1 MVNTAMV
8 VQESVREKV
17 VAFTFDDGP
26 HPVYTHQVLEIFRR
40 AGGRATFFMIGQE
53 MENHPEIAA
62 EVHREG
68 HEIANHTYT
77 HPNLTELT
85 LEEAGEELQR
95 AENLVQKVT
104 GQPARCFRPPYFG
117 VNDDILSLAAER
129 GYRTIGAVN
138 GDARDWDNPGVE
150 HILEHTRSAVKPGS
164 VLIFHDGYGERSQ
177 TVEAVR
183 VLVEELVA
191 EGYRLVTVSEL
202 LDISREHDIKTT

>member
-40 AGGRATFFMIGQE
+40 SGGRATFFMIGQE
-53 MENHPEIAA
+53 IENHPEIAA

-117 VNDDILSLAAER
+117 VNDEILSLAAER

-150 HILEHTRSAVKPGS
+150 YILEHTRSAVKPGS

-183 VLVEELVA
+183 VLVDELVA

-202 LDISREHDIKTT
+202 LDISSEHDEKTT

>member
-1 MVNTAMV
+1 MVNIALV
-8 VQESVREKV
+8 EQESVQEKV

-40 AGGRATFFMIGQE
+40 AGGRATFFMIGKE
-53 MENHPEIAA
+53 MEAHPEIAA
-62 EVHREG
+62 KVRREG

-77 HPNLTELT
+77 HPDLTKLT
-85 LEEAGEELQR
+85 LEEAGGELQR
-95 AENLVQKVT
+95 AENLVQEVT

-150 HILEHTRSAVKPGS
+150 HILEHTRSVVKPGS
-164 VLIFHDGYGERSQ
+164 VLIFHDGYGDRSQ

-183 VLVEELVA
+183 VLVDEMVA

-202 LDISREHDIKTT
+202 LEIAEDMQ

>member
-1 MVNTAMV
+1 MVKIAMV
-8 VQESVREKV
+8 EQESVREKV

-26 HPVYTHQVLEIFRR
+26 HPVYTPQVLEIFRR
-40 AGGRATFFMIGQE
+40 AGGQATFFMIGKE
-53 MENHPEIAA
+53 IEAHLEIAA

-77 HPNLTELT
+77 HPDLTKLT
-85 LEEAGEELQR
+85 LEEAGKELQR
-95 AENLVQKVT
+95 AEHLVQEVT
-104 GQPARCFRPPYFG
+104 GQPARSFRPPYFG
-117 VNDDILSLAAER
+117 VNDDVLSLAAER
-129 GYRTIGAVN
+129 GYRTVGAVN
-138 GDARDWDNPGVE
+138 GDAKDWDNPGVE

-191 EGYRLVTVSEL
+191 EGYRLVTVSDL
-202 LDISREHDIKTT
+202 LDISRD

>member
-1 MVNTAMV
+1 MVNIAMV
-8 VQESVREKV
+8 EQESVREKV

-26 HPVYTHQVLEIFRR
+26 HPVYTPQVPEIFRR
-40 AGGRATFFMIGQE
+40 AGGQATFFMIGTE
-53 MENHPEIAA
+53 IEAHPEIAA
-62 EVHREG
+62 RVHREG

-77 HPNLTELT
+77 HPDLTKLT

-95 AENLVQKVT
+95 AERLVQEVT
-104 GQPARCFRPPYFG
+104 GQPARSFRPPYFG

-129 GYRTIGAVN
+129 GYRTVGAVN
-138 GDARDWDNPGVE
+138 GDAKDWDNPGVE

-164 VLIFHDGYGERSQ
+164 VLIFHDGYGDRSQ

-183 VLVEELVA
+183 VLVEELVT

-202 LDISREHDIKTT
+202 LDISREQDEKIT

>member
-1 MVNTAMV
+1 MVNIAMV
-8 VQESVREKV
+8 EQESVREKV

-26 HPVYTHQVLEIFRR
+26 HPVYTPQVLEIFRR

-62 EVHREG
+62 KVHREG

-77 HPNLTELT
+77 HPDLTQLT

-95 AENLVQKVT
+95 AEHLVQEVT
-104 GQPARCFRPPYFG
+104 GQPARSFRPPYFG
-117 VNDDILSLAAER
+117 VNEEILSLATER

-138 GDARDWDNPGVE
+138 GDARDWDNPGVK
-150 HILEHTRSAVKPGS
+150 HILEYTRSAVQPGS
-164 VLIFHDGYGERSQ
+164 VLIFHDGYGDRSQ

-183 VLVEELVA
+183 VLVDELVG

-202 LDISREHDIKTT
+202 LDISRDHDIKTT

>member
-1 MVNTAMV
+1 MVNIAMV
-8 VQESVREKV
+8 EQESVREKV

-26 HPVYTHQVLEIFRR
+26 HPVYTPQVLEIFRR
-40 AGGRATFFMIGQE
+40 AGGQATFFMIGKE
-53 MENHPEIAA
+53 IEAHPEIAA

-77 HPNLTELT
+77 HPDLTKLT

-95 AENLVQKVT
+95 AEHLVQEVA
-104 GQPARCFRPPYFG
+104 GRPARSFRPPYFG

-150 HILEHTRSAVKPGS
+150 HILENTRSAVKPGS
-164 VLIFHDGYGERSQ
+164 VLIFHDGYGDRSQ

-183 VLVEELVA
+183 MLVEELVG

-202 LDISREHDIKTT
+202 LDISREQDDKIT

>member
-1 MVNTAMV
+1 MMEPLVEQV
-8 VQESVREKV
+8 SVEEKI

-40 AGGRATFFMIGQE
+40 AGGHATFFMIGKE
-53 MENHPEIAA
+53 MEAYPDIAA

-85 LEEAGEELQR
+85 LEKAEEELQQ
-95 AENLVQKVT
+95 AERLVQEVT
-104 GQPARCFRPPYFG
+104 GNAAQSFRPPYFG

-129 GYRTIGAVN
+129 GYQTIGAVN
-138 GDARDWDNPGVE
+138 GGARDWDNPGVE
-150 HILEHTRSAVKPGS
+150 HILEHTRSVVKPGS
-164 VLIFHDGYGERSQ
+164 VLIFHDGYGDRSQ

-183 VLVEELVA
+183 VLVEELTA

-202 LDISREHDIKTT
+202 LGME

>member
-26 HPVYTHQVLEIFRR
+26 HPVYTPQVLEIFRR
-40 AGGRATFFMIGQE
+40 AGGQATFFMIGQE

-138 GDARDWDNPGVE
+138 GDAKDWDNPGVE
-150 HILEHTRSAVKPGS
+150 HILEHTRSVVKPGS

-177 TVEAVR
+177 TVEAVG

-202 LDISREHDIKTT
+202 LDISRDHDIKTT

>member
-1 MVNTAMV
+1 MVNIALV
-8 VQESVREKV
+8 EQEPVQEKV

-40 AGGRATFFMIGQE
+40 AGGRATFFMIGKE
-53 MENHPEIAA
+53 MVAHPEISAK
-62 EVHREG
+62 VRREG

-77 HPNLTELT
+77 HPDLTKLT
-85 LEEAGEELQR
+85 LEEAGGELQR
-95 AENLVQKVT
+95 AENLVQEVT

-150 HILEHTRSAVKPGS
+150 HILEHTRSVVKPGS
-164 VLIFHDGYGERSQ
+164 VLIFHDGYGDRSQ

-183 VLVEELVA
+183 VLVDEMVA

-202 LDISREHDIKTT
+202 LEIAEDMQ

>member
-1 MVNTAMV
+1 MLSTALI

-26 HPVYTHQVLEIFRR
+26 HPVYTPQVLEIFRR

-77 HPNLTELT
+77 HPDLTKLT

-95 AENLVQKVT
+95 AENLVQEVT
-104 GQPARCFRPPYFG
+104 GEPARCFRPPYFG

-129 GYRTIGAVN
+129 GYRTIGSVN

-150 HILEHTRSAVKPGS
+150 HILERTRSAVKPGS
-164 VLIFHDGYGERSQ
+164 VLIFHDGYGDRSQ

-183 VLVEELVA
+183 VLVEELA
-191 EGYRLVTVSEL
+191 GEGYRLVTVSEL
-202 LDISREHDIKTT
+202 LDISRDHDAKTT

>member
-1 MVNTAMV
+1 MVNIEMV

-26 HPVYTHQVLEIFRR
+26 HPVYTPQVLEIFRR
-40 AGGRATFFMIGQE
+40 AGGQATFFMIGQE
-53 MENHPEIAA
+53 METHPEIAA

-77 HPNLTELT
+77 HPDLTKLT

-95 AENLVQKVT
+95 AERLVQEVT
-104 GQPARCFRPPYFG
+104 GFG

-138 GDARDWDNPGVE
+138 GDAKDWDNPGVE

-164 VLIFHDGYGERSQ
+164 VLIFHDGYGDRSQ

-183 VLVEELVA
+183 VLVDELVA

-202 LDISREHDIKTT
+202 LEIADGVLTGGL

>member
-1 MVNTAMV
+1 MVNIAMV
-8 VQESVREKV
+8 EQESVREKV

-26 HPVYTHQVLEIFRR
+26 HPVYTPQVLEIFRR
-40 AGGRATFFMIGQE
+40 AGGQATFFMIGQE

-77 HPNLTELT
+77 HPDLTKLT
-85 LEEAGEELQR
+85 LKEAGVELQR
-95 AENLVQKVT
+95 SENLVQEVT

-138 GDARDWDNPGVE
+138 GDAKDWDNPGVE
-150 HILEHTRSAVKPGS
+150 HIVEHTRSAVKPGS
-164 VLIFHDGYGERSQ
+164 VLIFHDGYGDRSQ

-183 VLVEELVA
+183 MLVEELVG
-191 EGYRLVTVSEL
+191 EGYRLVTVSDL
-202 LDISREHDIKTT
+202 LDISSEHDEKTT

>member
-1 MVNTAMV
+1 MVNIAMV
-8 VQESVREKV
+8 EQESVREKV

-26 HPVYTHQVLEIFRR
+26 HPVYTHQLLEIFRS
-40 AGGRATFFMIGQE
+40 AGGRATFFMIGKE
-53 MENHPEIAA
+53 MEAYPEIAA
-62 EVHREG
+62 EVHLEG

-77 HPNLTELT
+77 HPDLTKLT
-85 LEEAGEELQR
+85 LEEAGEELQH
-95 AENLVQKVT
+95 AENLVQEIT

-129 GYRTIGAVN
+129 GYQTIGAVN
-138 GDARDWDNPGVE
+138 GDARDWNNPGVE

-164 VLIFHDGYGERSQ
+164 VLIFHDGYGDRSE

-183 VLVEELVA
+183 VLVDELAA

-202 LDISREHDIKTT
+202 LRVSSNQ

>member
-1 MVNTAMV
+1 MVNIALV
-8 VQESVREKV
+8 EQESVQEKV

-40 AGGRATFFMIGQE
+40 AGGRATFFMIGKE
-53 MENHPEIAA
+53 MEAHPEIAA

-77 HPNLTELT
+77 HPDLTKLT
-85 LEEAGEELQR
+85 IEEAGGELQL
-95 AENLVQKVT
+95 AENLVQEVT

-138 GDARDWDNPGVE
+138 GEAKDWDNPGVE
-150 HILEHTRSAVKPGS
+150 HILEHSRSAVKPGS
-164 VLIFHDGYGERSQ
+164 VLIFHDGYGDRSQ

-183 VLVEELVA
+183 VLVDEMVA

-202 LDISREHDIKTT
+202 LKIAEDMQ

>member
-1 MVNTAMV
+1 MVNIALV
-8 VQESVREKV
+8 EQESVQEKV

-40 AGGRATFFMIGQE
+40 AGGRATFFMIGKE
-53 MENHPEIAA
+53 MEAHPEIAA

-77 HPNLTELT
+77 HPDLTKLT
-85 LEEAGEELQR
+85 LEEAGGELQR
-95 AENLVQKVT
+95 AENLVQEVT

-138 GDARDWDNPGVE
+138 GEAKDWDNPGVE
-150 HILEHTRSAVKPGS
+150 HILEHSRSAVKPGS
-164 VLIFHDGYGERSQ
+164 VLIFHDGYGDRSL

-183 VLVEELVA
+183 VLVDEMVA

-202 LDISREHDIKTT
+202 LELAEDMQ

>member
-1 MVNTAMV
+1 MVNITMV
-8 VQESVREKV
+8 EQESVREKV

-26 HPVYTHQVLEIFRR
+26 HPVYTPQLLEIFRG
-40 AGGRATFFMIGQE
+40 ADGRATFFMIGQE
-53 MENHPEIAA
+53 MEAHPEIAA

-77 HPNLTELT
+77 HPDLTKLT
-85 LEEAGEELQR
+85 LEDAGEELQR
-95 AENLVQKVT
+95 AERLVQEVT

-150 HILEHTRSAVKPGS
+150 HILAHTRSAVKPGS
-164 VLIFHDGYGERSQ
+164 VLIFHDGYGNRSQ
-177 TVEAVR
+177 SVEAVR
-183 VLVEELVA
+183 VLVEELVG

-202 LDISREHDIKTT
+202 LKIVEDMK